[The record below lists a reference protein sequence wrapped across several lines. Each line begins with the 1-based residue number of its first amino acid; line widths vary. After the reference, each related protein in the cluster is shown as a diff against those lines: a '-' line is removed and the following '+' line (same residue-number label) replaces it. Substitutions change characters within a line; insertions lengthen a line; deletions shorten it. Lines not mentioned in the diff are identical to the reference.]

1 MYSNDLESRSL
12 NFPFYSLDDLVYNKG
27 ERQRARE
34 RQRERE
40 RQIEK
45 GRQTDREKDGRT
57 KGRRMEAA
65 LTAAPHL
72 QGFHARLEALHG
84 GSDGRGRLR

>member
-12 NFPFYSLDDLVYNKG
+12 NFFFYSLDDLVNNKG

-34 RQRERE
+34 RQRERD
-40 RQIEK
+40 RQK
-45 GRQTDREKDGRT
+45 KTDRRIEKDGRT
-57 KGRRMEAA
+57 EERRTEAA

-72 QGFHARLEALHG
+72 QGLHARLEAVYG

>member
-12 NFPFYSLDDLVYNKG
+12 NFSFYSLDDLVYNKG

-40 RQIEK
+40 REIEK
-45 GRQTDREKDGRT
+45 DRQTDRKEGWTDRKETDG
-57 KGRRMEAA
+57 GCLHRRPASRRPPCPLGDAA
-65 LTAAPHL
+65 WRQRCKRET
-72 QGFHARLEALHG
+72 
-84 GSDGRGRLR
+84 